1 MQSLPDNWLSLIGL
15 LAILATAAW
24 LGDFIATRSFR
35 VIARGI
41 ADQVHMGRSGHRAKG
56 LRAHRPQRDLERHPP
71 PHSRCLAAYLYGEW
85 RH

>member
-35 VIARGI
+35 GI
-41 ADQVHMGRSGHRAKG
+41 AGRTKCTWDDRVIGRKVFA
-56 LRAHRPQRDLERHPP
+56 RIAHNET
-71 PHSRCLAAYLYGEW
+71 
-85 RH
+85 

>member
-41 ADQVHMGRSGHRAKG
+41 AGRTKCTWDDRVIGRKVFA
-56 LRAHRPQRDLERHPP
+56 RIAHNET
-71 PHSRCLAAYLYGEW
+71 
-85 RH
+85 

>member
-24 LGDFIATRSFR
+24 LGAFIATRSFR

-41 ADQVHMGRSGHRAKG
+41 AGRTKCTWDDRVIGRKVFA
-56 LRAHRPQRDLERHPP
+56 RIAHNET
-71 PHSRCLAAYLYGEW
+71 
-85 RH
+85 